1 MSIFEDLE
9 ESVLSTYNSSN
20 KQSLNDVSLDLEER
34 DKIIHE
40 ITTSISSKLNVDYSD
55 FSNHIFFDSAYA
67 SVNFAAQRIVE
78 SYPIDGELKEK
89 NSWHETNSGFE
100 NWFFEQWP
108 KQQGFLFLQSGSNFA
123 SVKDFE
129 GILNYNSASR
139 SGKFC
144 VDAVVRPYVNIPSN
158 AIYPIVSFVNTAS
171 SDQGFSLFLRNVSGE
186 KYLFFKISNA
196 AGTNLISASFD
207 SYISSSVPVSAKLT
221 QLSMSIFIDGAI
233 AKEAGLVH
241 SGTTSFGQDFS
252 VGYMKS
258 GSVAHFYSG
267 SIDDVRFWNGDRS
280 NDLIIK
286 NSKRTVYSN
295 HSGGLRLYWKFN
307 QPAEYGTKIVDYSGY
322 GLHGQLTGSQY
333 SFSTNLVSGTL
344 GSWFFDSGDPILS
357 LNNSRVENFLDTQR
371 TSGSNYDDS
380 NQNMIFNLV
389 PSHFTEMENSDYQ
402 QYFLLLTARHYDRIK
417 LYIDHLSNITK
428 ITNEKYNGPPENLL
442 DLAGKHHGIDIGDI
456 FTGVDP
462 LQFYFGENINSVTG
476 SLDVSLREIRETI
489 KRNVLGNLPYILKSR
504 STRQSVKAALSSLGL
519 DENLISFVEYTDFS
533 GGIKTTY
540 TPRTIEARV
549 ANFLTSSNIYIS
561 SSAYTT
567 SSVNTH
573 QIRAMFFTGSPHVS
587 QSVLSFHSASSLLL
601 GLSVE
606 RDNLTSSTGKIRLQA
621 RSGSGALVS
630 ISSSA
635 ELFNNKW
642 INFTIQRN
650 QASNLISFRAT
661 SADRSGLLF
670 SSSAQQSFVLNSGSV
685 DSVFLGTS
693 GTNYFSGFMNEYRAW
708 HGYNPTDLMLDR
720 WGLDWT
726 STEVENVLS
735 DITKLK
741 HHLKLNDFTSSTTGG
756 GPIHDYITSN
766 SGSSYF
772 GFSTSSVLAFPGKY
786 IDINE
791 SLSSYDLTVDNDKIR
806 IRSGSAF
813 SVSDRNIDIPFV
825 SLNFS
830 PINSLNKEIFK
841 WVGDISKLSN
851 VIGDPI
857 NQYRETNA
865 NLDAIRGMF
874 FKEKVSSKIDYEK
887 FSELIQWFDS
897 NFGQLIS
904 QLIPVDV
911 ASSISSFVVEP
922 HLLEI
927 NSLKKSAASN
937 NATRNLN
944 LDATI
949 RVAPVLTA
957 SSATTELSLADPG
970 RFGAFVSA
978 SGEITKDV
986 YFFYPTSSEGLNYAN
1001 RLERNVLTNV
1011 IRNNYENDAPRGY
1024 GNGNYNLI
1032 ITGSNYLKN
1041 TLNVDSAFMVSGVYY
1056 INGGAKGTN
1065 YLSSSTGEPMSP
1077 FTGAMNGY
1085 QDARWLWMQTSTSA
1099 SVSQIVDEEKEQFVY
1114 DYGIGYGGMWGQ
1126 LRFRSNK
1133 STVGTPQYP
1142 SGSKEFGSRRGFIG
1156 ENTVVGSVKNSEY
1169 ISVFGRDGLKTTMLW
1184 PINNA
1189 FDGVEV
1195 FCTGSA
1201 ATFFSDG
1208 SSAASFGQV
1217 IDIENFKTL
1226 NIEILGRTNNIG
1238 GGSNSTKIV
1247 FEIKFQ
1253 FFSRELPGDY
1263 GFETVMSSSHAS
1275 AAAPFYNN
1283 MMSSIYRFSTD
1294 DLPKGKLSNFN
1305 LSFERSLPKQKFMRV
1320 FLTPTTAEAENYGSF
1335 FVLVKGILSGDERI
1349 KDDLSIV

>member
-40 ITTSISSKLNVDYSD
+40 ITTSVSSKLNVDYSD
-55 FSNHIFFDSAYA
+55 FANHIFFDSAYA
-67 SVNFAAQRIVE
+67 SVNFAAQRIIE

-89 NSWHETNSGFE
+89 NAWHETNSGFE
-100 NWFFEQWP
+100 NWFFKEWP
-108 KQQGFLFLQSGSNFA
+108 KQQGYLFLQSGSNFA
-123 SVKDFE
+123 TTKDFE

-144 VDAVVRPYVNIPSN
+144 VDAVVRPFVNIPN
-158 AIYPIVSFVNTAS
+158 GTIYPIVSFVNTAS
-171 SDQGFSLFLRNVSGE
+171 SDQGFSLFLRNISGE
-186 KYLFFKISNA
+186 KYLFFKVSNA

-207 SYISSSVPVSAKLT
+207 SYISSSSPVSAKLT
-221 QLSMSIFIDGAI
+221 HLSMSIFVNGESV
-233 AKEAGLVH
+233 KEDRLVH
-241 SGTTSFGQDFS
+241 SGTTTFGFDFS
-252 VGYMKS
+252 VGHMKS
-258 GSVAHFYSG
+258 GSAAHFYSG
-267 SIDDVRFWNGDRS
+267 SIDDVRFWNNDRS
-280 NDLIIK
+280 DDLVVK
-286 NSKRTVYSN
+286 NSKRTVYAN

-322 GLHGQLTGSQY
+322 GLHGQLTGTQY

-357 LNNSRVENFLDTQR
+357 LNNSRVEDFLDVQR
-371 TSGSNYDDS
+371 TSGSTYDDS

-389 PSHFTEMENSDYQ
+389 PSHFTEMENSEYQ

-456 FTGVDP
+456 FAGADP

-476 SLDVSLREIRETI
+476 SLDVPLKEIRETI
-489 KRNVLGNLPYILKSR
+489 KRNVLGNLSYILKSR
-504 STRQSVKAALSSLGL
+504 STRQSVKAALSALGL
-519 DENLISFVEYTDFS
+519 DENVISFVEYTDFS

-540 TPRTIEARV
+540 TPRTIESRV

-567 SSVNTH
+567 SSVNVH
-573 QIRAMFFTGSPHVS
+573 QVRTLFFTGSPHVS

-606 RDNLTSSTGKIRLQA
+606 RDNLSSSFGKIRLQA

-635 ELFNNKW
+635 EIFNNKW
-642 INFTIQRN
+642 VNFTIKRD
-650 QASNLISFRAT
+650 QASNLISLRAT
-661 SADRSGLLF
+661 SADRSGILF
-670 SSSAQQSFVLNSGSV
+670 TSSAQQNFVLNAGSV
-685 DSVFLGTS
+685 DSIQLGTS

-708 HGYNPTDLMLDR
+708 QGYNPTDLMLDR

-726 STEVENVLS
+726 STEVESVLT

-756 GPIHDYITSN
+756 GPIHDYITSA
-766 SGSSYF
+766 SGSSYL
-772 GFSTSSVLAFPGKY
+772 GFSTSSVVAFPGKY

-791 SLSSYDLTVDNDKIR
+791 SLTSYDLTVDNDKIR

-813 SVSDRNIDIPFV
+813 SISDRNIDVPFV

-841 WVGDISKLSN
+841 WIGDISKLSN
-851 VIGDPI
+851 VIGDPL

-874 FKEKVSSKIDYEK
+874 FRQKVSSKIDYEK

-904 QLIPVDV
+904 QLIPVDI
-911 ASSISSFVVEP
+911 ASSISSFVIEP

-927 NSLKKSAASN
+927 NSLKKTAASN
-937 NATRNLN
+937 NATKNLN
-944 LDATI
+944 LDASI
-949 RVAPVLTA
+949 SILPVLTA

-978 SGEITKDV
+978 SGEVSKDV
-986 YFFYPTSSEGLNYAN
+986 YFSYFTSSEGLNYAN
-1001 RLERNVLTNV
+1001 RLERGILTNV
-1011 IRNNYENDAPRGY
+1011 IKNNYENDAPRGY
-1024 GNGNYNLI
+1024 GNGNYSLI

-1041 TLNVDSAFMVSGVYY
+1041 TLNIDSAFMVSGVYY
-1056 INGGAKGTN
+1056 IDGGAKGTN
-1065 YLSSSTGEPMSP
+1065 YLSSSTGQPMSP
-1077 FTGAMNGY
+1077 FTGVMNGY
-1085 QDARWLWMQTSTSA
+1085 QDARWLWMQTSTSG
-1099 SVSQIVDEEKEQFVY
+1099 SVSQIINEESEQFVY
-1114 DYGIGYGGMWGQ
+1114 DHGIGYGGMWGQ

-1133 STVGTPQYP
+1133 STIGVPQYP
-1142 SGSKEFGSRRGFIG
+1142 SGSKEFGTRRGFIG
-1156 ENTVVGSVKNSEY
+1156 ESTVVGKIKNSEY
-1169 ISVFGRDGLKTTMLW
+1169 ISVFSRDGLKTTMLW
-1184 PINNA
+1184 PINNP
-1189 FDGVEV
+1189 FDGVEIY
-1195 FCTGSA
+1195 CTGA
-1201 ATFFSDG
+1201 APTFFANG
-1208 SSAASFGQV
+1208 STAASFGQV
-1217 IDIENFKTL
+1217 IDIENFRTL
-1226 NIEILGRTNNIG
+1226 NVEILGRTNNIG
-1238 GGSNSTKIV
+1238 GGNNDPKII

-1263 GFETVMSSSHAS
+1263 GFETVMSSSHA
-1275 AAAPFYNN
+1275 AAADAFYNN
-1283 MMSSIYRFSTD
+1283 MMPVVYRFSTD
-1294 DLPKGKLSNFN
+1294 QLPRRTLSNFN

-1320 FLTPTTAEAENYGSF
+1320 WISPTMATADNYGSF
-1335 FVLVKGILSGDERI
+1335 FVLVKGILSGEERT